1 MVPIMLV
8 LNLMALIIILGLGR
22 GHCRSREFGQALMWI
37 RDKCGSKAIKRSLN
51 SGLI

>member
-22 GHCRSREFGQALMWI
+22 GTLPIPGVWPSSDVDQRQVWQQG
-37 RDKCGSKAIKRSLN
+37 N
-51 SGLI
+51 